1 MKTVNLCTSQKTKEL
16 IYLLIL
22 TQSLY
27 SVISKAVAKVKDSF
41 VTLRKALHLMLHY
54 PPFITL
60 CRQTQ
65 QWSCA
70 GMSPV
75 SCTVLLM
82 RVTQQR
88 VFSPHKSNVD
98 LIRVYT
104 YLLLPVKVKRYQWC
118 STRESKAGTA
128 CPEKSK
134 IDINYSVIHKL
145 KAFQTVFSLISF
157 HHPVDIDVYYVE

>member
-98 LIRVYT
+98 YIRICCYQLKLNDTSDVPPGKAKQA
-104 YLLLPVKVKRYQWC
+104 LLAQK
-118 STRESKAGTA
+118 
-128 CPEKSK
+128 
-134 IDINYSVIHKL
+134 NL
-145 KAFQTVFSLISF
+145 K
-157 HHPVDIDVYYVE
+157 

>member
-54 PPFITL
+54 TPFITL

-65 QWSCA
+65 QWSC
-70 GMSPV
+70 V
-75 SCTVLLM
+75 SC
-82 RVTQQR
+82 
-88 VFSPHKSNVD
+88 
-98 LIRVYT
+98 
-104 YLLLPVKVKRYQWC
+104 
-118 STRESKAGTA
+118 
-128 CPEKSK
+128 
-134 IDINYSVIHKL
+134 
-145 KAFQTVFSLISF
+145 
-157 HHPVDIDVYYVE
+157 

>member
-54 PPFITL
+54 APFITL

-65 QWSCA
+65 LELCRY
-70 GMSPV
+70 V
-75 SCTVLLM
+75 SC
-82 RVTQQR
+82 
-88 VFSPHKSNVD
+88 
-98 LIRVYT
+98 
-104 YLLLPVKVKRYQWC
+104 
-118 STRESKAGTA
+118 
-128 CPEKSK
+128 
-134 IDINYSVIHKL
+134 
-145 KAFQTVFSLISF
+145 
-157 HHPVDIDVYYVE
+157 